1 MNSAIFVEF
10 DPLRQV
16 FIRVHGRAPIGLT
29 QEEIFRQTIEVI
41 GESAW
46 VDKNLSKMFLAAV
59 VQMDFAKAHAIS
71 LLEAAKSIF
80 GIRFNSL
87 EELQISLDYE

>member
-1 MNSAIFVEF
+1 MNSAMLEEV

-16 FIRVHGRAPIGLT
+16 FIRVHGRTPIGLT
-29 QEEIFRQTIEVI
+29 QEEILRQTIEVV

-46 VDKNLSKMFLAAV
+46 VDKNLAKMFLAAV
-59 VQMDFAKAHAIS
+59 VQLDFAEEHIVS
-71 LLEAAKSIF
+71 LLEAAKSVF

-87 EELQISLDYE
+87 EELQISLDYT